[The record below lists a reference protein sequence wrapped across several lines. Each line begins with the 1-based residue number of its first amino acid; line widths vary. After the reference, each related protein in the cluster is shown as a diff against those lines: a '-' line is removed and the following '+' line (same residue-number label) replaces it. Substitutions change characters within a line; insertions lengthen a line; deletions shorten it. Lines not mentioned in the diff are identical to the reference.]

1 MTNTVSRL
9 RREEGF
15 TLIEL
20 MIVVVVLGILAGLVL
35 LAVDGFQTAAEK
47 GKDDANDDTCKT
59 VAAAQEAQT
68 LTGTSGDLVDADNT
82 ENC

>member
-9 RREEGF
+9 RSEEGF

-35 LAVDGFQTAAEK
+35 LAVDGFQSSAE
-47 GKDDANDDTCKT
+47 DAVTDTDSDTCRT
-59 VAAAQEAQT
+59 
-68 LTGTSGDLVDADNT
+68 VDAAKIADPSLT
-82 ENC
+82 DADLIGDGTC